1 MNGVHAMLVHFPLAF
16 WALATLMILAGV
28 FLTGRFAE
36 LSRAGLLPVLVLS
49 LLGAIAGLVS
59 GWLVWPAEANLYSPL
74 TRNHILMAIWSLGIY
89 SIITLLVWRFG
100 ALMFQGTQ
108 RWALVALALAGGLLF
123 AITGTLGGHLAGS
136 PTHFSQLLSGLGWTV
151 YETFYAP
158 NAVLVVLLVLGVVAA
173 AAGFTARSSHRD

>member
-28 FLTGRFAE
+28 FLSGRFAE
-36 LSRAGLLPVLVLS
+36 LSRAGLLPVLVFS
-49 LLGAIAGLVS
+49 LLGAVAGLVS

-74 TRNHILMAIWSLGIY
+74 ARNHILMAIWSLAIY
-89 SIITLLVWRFG
+89 SSITLLIWRFG

-108 RWALVALALAGGLLF
+108 RWALVVLALAGGLLF

-136 PTHFSQLLSGLGWTV
+136 PTHFSQLLAAFGWTV
-151 YETFYAP
+151 YETFYVP
-158 NAVLVVLLVLGVVAA
+158 DAVLVALLLLAII
-173 AAGFTARSSHRD
+173 AAGVGLTAKTGDKG